1 MFSCRR
7 KKNHSATIKHSRHG
21 CHVPWSSVH
30 NFPNVS
36 ELFQAFLSKSSLLDS
51 ILLTA
56 KTPAG
61 SLRFSQAGARV
72 GSRAQSQG
80 SCFSVDP
87 AGYLEEGFRAM
98 QTLLRFFSCRHQR
111 FRKKKN
117 PASTAAVH
125 CYSLQICQIGE
136 HADLLNA
143 NTAGYAESQE
153 DTRVRTASKVVQFS
167 TNTA

>member
-1 MFSCRR
+1 MEFSA
-7 KKNHSATIKHSRHG
+7 H
-21 CHVPWSSVH
+21 
-30 NFPNVS
+30 FPNVS
-36 ELFQAFLSKSSLLDS
+36 ELFQALLSKSSLLDS

-61 SLRFSQAGARV
+61 SLRFSQAGARAR
-72 GSRAQSQG
+72 SRAPSQG

-87 AGYLEEGFRAM
+87 AGYLEEGSRAM
-98 QTLLRFFSCRHQR
+98 QTLLCFFSCRHQW
-111 FRKKKN
+111 FKKI

-125 CYSLQICQIGE
+125 HYSLLICQIGE

-153 DTRVRTASKVVQFS
+153 DTRVRTASKVVLFS